1 MEVLKELWQY
11 RFLLYML
18 VVRDLKA
25 RYKNSVIG
33 ILWSLL
39 NPIIMMFIFTWVF
52 TAMVPNRSIR
62 AFPVFFLC
70 GLLPW
75 NYFSGGLIAS
85 TGSLV
90 AHATLIKKVYF
101 PRETLPLSAV
111 LSNLVHFLIAL
122 LVLFALM
129 AIFQIRF
136 TVWMALVPFIILIQ
150 TAFIAGLGL
159 AFSVLNV
166 FYRDVQHLLE
176 VLLLGWFFLTP
187 IFYPLDILPRDYNFL
202 GLTIDL
208 WRWMQILNPMA
219 SIIAAYRDVL
229 YWGRMVGPDFLART
243 AVTCL
248 LFFVMGLAIFRRY
261 RFRIAEEV

>member
-1 MEVLKELWQY
+1 MELLRELWQY
-11 RFLLYML
+11 RYLLYML

-33 ILWSLL
+33 IVWSLL
-39 NPIIMMFIFTWVF
+39 NPLLMMFIFTWVF
-52 TAMVPNRSIR
+52 TAMVPNRTIR

-75 NYFSGGLIAS
+75 QYFTGGLTAS

-90 AHATLIKKVYF
+90 AHANLIKKVYF
-101 PRETLPLSAV
+101 PREVLPLSAV

-122 LVLFALM
+122 VVLFALM
-129 AIFQIRF
+129 LFFHIRF
-136 TVWMALVPFIILIQ
+136 TKWLLLLPFIILIQ
-150 TAFIAGLGL
+150 TAFTAGLGL
-159 AFSVLNV
+159 ALSVLNV

-202 GLTIDL
+202 GVTVDL

-229 YWGRMVGPDFLART
+229 YWGRMVGLDFLART
-243 AVTCL
+243 AVTCF
-248 LFFVMGLAIFRRY
+248 LFLIIGFAVFRRY
-261 RFRIAEEV
+261 RFVIAEEV

>member
-1 MEVLKELWQY
+1 MELLRELWRY

-33 ILWSLL
+33 IVWSLL
-39 NPIIMMFIFTWVF
+39 NPLLMMFIFTWVF
-52 TAMVPNRSIR
+52 TAMVPNRSIK

-75 NYFSGGLIAS
+75 NYFTGGLVAS

-90 AHATLIKKVYF
+90 ANASLIKKVYF
-101 PRETLPLSAV
+101 PREVLPLSAV

-122 LVLFALM
+122 GVLFALM
-129 AIFQIRF
+129 PFFHIKLTPWA
-136 TVWMALVPFIILIQ
+136 ALLPVIILIQ
-150 TAFIAGLGL
+150 TAFVAGLGL
-159 AFSVLNV
+159 ALSVFNV

-202 GLTIDL
+202 GVTVDL

-219 SIIAAYRDVL
+219 SIIAAYRDIL
-229 YWGRMVGPDFLART
+229 YWGRMVGLDFLART
-243 AVTCL
+243 AVTCFL
-248 LFFVMGLAIFRRY
+248 VFVIGMAVFRRY
-261 RFRIAEEV
+261 RFAIAEEV

>member
-150 TAFIAGLGL
+150 TAFIAGLG
-159 AFSVLNV
+159 
-166 FYRDVQHLLE
+166 
-176 VLLLGWFFLTP
+176 WP
-187 IFYPLDILPRDYNFL
+187 
-202 GLTIDL
+202 
-208 WRWMQILNPMA
+208 
-219 SIIAAYRDVL
+219 
-229 YWGRMVGPDFLART
+229 
-243 AVTCL
+243 
-248 LFFVMGLAIFRRY
+248 FRS
-261 RFRIAEEV
+261 